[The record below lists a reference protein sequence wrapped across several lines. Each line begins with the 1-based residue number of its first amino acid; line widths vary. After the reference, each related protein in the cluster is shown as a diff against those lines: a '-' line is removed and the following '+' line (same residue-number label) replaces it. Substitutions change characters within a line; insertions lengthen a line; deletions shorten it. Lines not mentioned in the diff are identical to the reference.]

1 MHTLFSTSC
10 DDSSLFT
17 VSFTFHVV
25 VQSIRKTFYDSC
37 TFEQMFTRS
46 DVFMMLAR
54 FRRRRPVEQSEEIDR
69 MVQVFRALADR
80 SRLRIL
86 ILLDSG
92 ERYCVSDIARK
103 LNLNPSNV
111 SHHLIRL
118 MDMGF
123 VEYSR
128 EGKQVYYYL
137 TDQCVRDIMRRA
149 REHVTD

>member
-1 MHTLFSTSC
+1 
-10 DDSSLFT
+10 
-17 VSFTFHVV
+17 
-25 VQSIRKTFYDSC
+25 
-37 TFEQMFTRS
+37 MFTRS